1 MIEVENLTKFYGPR
15 PAIKGVTFSVD
26 KGEVVGFLG
35 PNGAG
40 KSTTLNILSCI
51 MPASSGSARICG
63 RDVFEESMEI
73 RKKIGY
79 LPETPPLYTDM
90 TVTDYLQFTARIR
103 RVPSNKVKAS
113 VERVLEKCVLEDV
126 QDRIINRL
134 SKGFQQRVGLAQSMI
149 HDPEILIL
157 DEPTIGLD
165 PIQIIEIRKLIQEL
179 ASSHTIILSSH
190 ILPEI
195 TQICRRV
202 IILNEGEIA
211 AVDSLEGLTSSLNKS
226 ERFIL
231 KVRNPQK
238 GISEK
243 LGALE
248 KVISVQTKKEGQF
261 LVECEMDS
269 RMQDRVASL
278 ALENSWGI
286 EELKLISMTL
296 EDIFLR
302 LTMEENEP
310 NNEKSGSGGD
320 A

>member
-15 PAIKGVTFSVD
+15 PAIKGITFKVN

-40 KSTTLNILSCI
+40 KSTTMNILCCI
-51 MPASSGSARICG
+51 LPASSGSAKICG
-63 RDVFEESMEI
+63 YDVFEESLEV

-79 LPETPPLYTDM
+79 LPETPPLYPDM
-90 TVTDYLQFTARIR
+90 SVSGYLKFAAEIR
-103 RVPSNKVKAS
+103 RVPSNKVRAA
-113 VERVLEKCVLEDV
+113 VDRVLEKCVLQDV
-126 QDRIINRL
+126 RERIIGRL

-179 ASSHTIILSSH
+179 ANAHTIILSSH

-195 TQICRRV
+195 TQICKRV

-226 ERFIL
+226 ERFVL
-231 KVRNPQK
+231 KVRKSQRD
-238 GISEK
+238 IQEK
-243 LGALE
+243 LRTLE
-248 KVISVQTKKEGQF
+248 NVISVTAENETQF
-261 LVECEMDS
+261 LVECEMNS
-269 RMQDRVASL
+269 EMQDEVARM

-286 EELKLISMTL
+286 EELKLVSMTL
-296 EDIFLR
+296 EEIFLH
-302 LTMEENEP
+302 LTLEENEP
-310 NNEKSGSGGD
+310 DEVSKGVGT
-320 A
+320 